1 MTHHI
6 ESLKLESEVLEQK
19 NRHDSIVNYQMTISH
34 EFRTPLA
41 SSLMFL
47 ESLLGEQM
55 TTQARHLIKI
65 IISQINLLLCL
76 VNDIL
81 DLKLIEENKF
91 VPKNEIFSP
100 RDTFNFITSMF
111 APQVEMQNSTLSFK
125 EVSILSKPSETEG
138 DAVSSYLPHL
148 KRFILPNQP

>member
-1 MTHHI
+1 
-6 ESLKLESEVLEQK
+6 
-19 NRHDSIVNYQMTISH
+19 MTISH

-65 IISQINLLLCL
+65 VISQINLLLCL

-81 DLKLIEENKF
+81 DLKLIEEDKF

-100 RDTFNFITSMF
+100 RDTFNFITTMF
-111 APQVEMQNSTLSFK
+111 EPQV
-125 EVSILSKPSETEG
+125 
-138 DAVSSYLPHL
+138 
-148 KRFILPNQP
+148 